1 MARIRTVTRA
11 IAPYRS
17 YYDIGIGGA
26 LQQSWFLREE
36 TTEYETGERVII
48 TNIPTPA
55 LDGFVAITR
64 RYSADGTQHPDI
76 RVDHPGTYPP
86 VALPPITLP

>member
-1 MARIRTVTRA
+1 MASIRTITKT

-17 YYDIGIGGA
+17 YYDIGVGGA

-55 LDGFVAITR
+55 NDGFITIIR
-64 RYSADGTQHPDI
+64 RYRPDGVQFPDERI
-76 RVDHPGTYPP
+76 DHPGIYPP
-86 VALPPITLP
+86 VATPPITLP